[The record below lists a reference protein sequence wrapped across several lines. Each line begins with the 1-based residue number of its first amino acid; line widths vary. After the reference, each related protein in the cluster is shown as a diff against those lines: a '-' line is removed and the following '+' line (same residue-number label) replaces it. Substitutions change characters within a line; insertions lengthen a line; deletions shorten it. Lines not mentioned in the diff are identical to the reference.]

1 MNRHEYHRQRDP
13 RTHRDACAPKK
24 GGGKMVF
31 WLFVGLGVAF
41 LVSFRL
47 ADRPSAQPP
56 RAVKPLASLS
66 AKNLQ
71 EQAVEQ
77 AILGGA
83 RAGKEALVAERAAA
97 LNAQIGLTDTGDT
110 LAPEPRLEKTDRGY
124 RVLGA
129 WSERPYVLP
138 RDEEEAKA
146 DALAVARGRLAQ
158 ELGGLT
164 PAMEVIGEPRTV
176 EPSEEAKATL
186 AKQGLESSRK
196 WVVVDVQTSDDAI
209 RAERGKQRF
218 GKIALW
224 VGVAFLTL
232 LTGYGFLRL
241 DMWTKGYLT
250 TSLVVIAVVVLT
262 GGITLLFL
270 S

>member
-1 MNRHEYHRQRDP
+1 MNRYDRPRDP
-13 RTHRDACAPKK
+13 REPKK
-24 GGGKMVF
+24 KDRHVV
-31 WLFVGLGVAF
+31 WVVVA
-41 LVSFRL
+41 LVVAAVAVVRIS
-47 ADRPSAQPP
+47 DRPSAQPP
-56 RAVKPLASLS
+56 RAVRPLASLR
-66 AKNLQ
+66 AKDLQ

-83 RAGKEALVAERAAA
+83 RAGKEAIVAQRAAA
-97 LNAQIGLTDTGDT
+97 LNAQIGLTDAGDT

-129 WSERPYVLP
+129 WSEKPYVLP

-146 DALAVARGRLAQ
+146 DALAVARARLAQ
-158 ELGGLT
+158 ELRGLT
-164 PAMEVIGEPRTV
+164 PALEVIGEPRTV
-176 EPSEEAKATL
+176 EPSAEAKEKL
-186 AKQGLESSRK
+186 AKQGLESGRR
-196 WVVVDVQTSDDAI
+196 WVVVDVQTSDEAI

-218 GKIALW
+218 GSIALW

-250 TSLVVIAVVVLT
+250 TSLVVLAVLVL
-262 GGITLLFL
+262 GGLLL
-270 S
+270 GYVSLAH